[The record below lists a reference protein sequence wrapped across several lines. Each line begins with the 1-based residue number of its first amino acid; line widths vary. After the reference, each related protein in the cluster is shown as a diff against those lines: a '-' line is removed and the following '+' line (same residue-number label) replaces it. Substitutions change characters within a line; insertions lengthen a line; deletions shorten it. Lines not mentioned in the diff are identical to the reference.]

1 MGRLPWGRPLLAVL
15 IAATSLCT
23 IATADAQQRP
33 RYAIAASHDGVYA
46 VDISTQQ
53 GGCDRVYHWTIIVSA
68 GQVRSAADGFMQ
80 ASGVITPRGGVS
92 LAFRRDSQVANV
104 AGQVRDK
111 AGWGTWSSST
121 LQCSG
126 TWGAVRQNSPSPDSN
141 RGRAKPLALTR
152 KKWRGY
158 RATRP
163 RWAAEHRASSSR
175 RRCPLADYL
184 FDKACCPTSWNSRW
198 QPRGDLPSL
207 TLRDAARGFNRH
219 HGLGSPSIALFG
231 SCFAVWSQRS

>member
-1 MGRLPWGRPLLAVL
+1 MGRLRWGRPLVAVL
-15 IAATSLCT
+15 IPAISLCT

-68 GQVRSAADGFMQ
+68 GRVSSAADGFMQ
-80 ASGVITPRGGVS
+80 ASGVITPSGGVS

-111 AGWGTWSSST
+111 TGRGTWSSST

-126 TWGAVRQNSPSPDSN
+126 TWGAVRQNSPSPIP
-141 RGRAKPLALTR
+141 AVAAL
-152 KKWRGY
+152 
-158 RATRP
+158 
-163 RWAAEHRASSSR
+163 SR
-175 RRCPLADYL
+175 
-184 FDKACCPTSWNSRW
+184 
-198 QPRGDLPSL
+198 
-207 TLRDAARGFNRH
+207 
-219 HGLGSPSIALFG
+219 
-231 SCFAVWSQRS
+231 